1 MPPQTNAT
9 LKLVAGAGV
18 SDDWDRGSSAGPEK
32 WAGEVRGYYR
42 ERTDRERT
50 GEAVDV
56 LVRRELIID
65 VDDLDAI
72 NAAAAGDGELDTDDL
87 VTFRVDG
94 AAADVAIPV
103 KSIRAARLAGVTA
116 GLQTAKLTLADA

>member
-9 LKLVAGAGV
+9 LTLVAGAGTA
-18 SDDWDRGSSAGPEK
+18 DDWDRPGGAGPEK

-42 ERTDRERT
+42 ERTDRER
-50 GEAVDV
+50 GDQAVDV

-65 VDDLDAI
+65 TADLDAI
-72 NAAAAGDGELDTDDL
+72 NLAAGDDGELDTDDL

-94 AAADVAIPV
+94 AGDDVVIAV
-103 KSIRAARLAGVTA
+103 KNVRAARLAGVSA
-116 GLQTAKLTLADA
+116 SLQTAKLTLADA